1 MTRLTQKQKYKDTID
16 AARCNLE
23 LAQSLLADL
32 PDGFDELEHARA
44 MVNEALL
51 ASLRLSLEVGLT
63 SQYPQIRPRPCLSL
77 VLTQEKAS

>member
-1 MTRLTQKQKYKDTID
+1 MTNSTQKQKYKDIVD

-32 PDGFDELEHARA
+32 PDGYDELEHAKT
-44 MVNEALL
+44 MVSEALL

-63 SQYPQIRPRPCLSL
+63 SQYPQNLSRPRLSL

>member
-1 MTRLTQKQKYKDTID
+1 MTSLTQKQKYKDTVD

-32 PDGFDELEHARA
+32 PDGLDELEHARI
-44 MVNEALL
+44 MVSEALL
-51 ASLRLSLEVGLT
+51 ACLRLSLEVGLT
-63 SQYPQIRPRPCLSL
+63 SQYPQNRPRPRLSL

>member
-1 MTRLTQKQKYKDTID
+1 MINTTQKQKYKDIVD

-32 PDGFDELEHARA
+32 PDGYDELEHAKT
-44 MVNEALL
+44 MVSEALL

-63 SQYPQIRPRPCLSL
+63 SQYPQNRSKSCLSL
-77 VLTQEKAS
+77 VSTQEKAS